1 MILTGSISKHDSLK
15 IVDKFGA
22 APMYI
27 MTTKGNTEVMSAV
40 NNALEQLKASAG
52 SYRKSYRTVCYG
64 QKQKFK
70 TSSDPGRDR
79 IYQKRQ
85 CTHKDRMHW

>member
-1 MILTGSISKHDSLK
+1 MTGSISKHDSLK

-40 NNALEQLKASAG
+40 NNALEQLKAEVPDLTENLTEQYVMDKNRNSRPLLTWKRQNI
-52 SYRKSYRTVCYG
+52 S
-64 QKQKFK
+64 
-70 TSSDPGRDR
+70 
-79 IYQKRQ
+79 KRQ